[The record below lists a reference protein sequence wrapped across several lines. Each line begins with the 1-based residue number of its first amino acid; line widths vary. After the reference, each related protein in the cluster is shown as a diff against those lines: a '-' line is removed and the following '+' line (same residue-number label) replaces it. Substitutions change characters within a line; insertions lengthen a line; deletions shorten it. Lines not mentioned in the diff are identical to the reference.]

1 MKTNQDGGAVLAKD
15 PKAAG
20 KQLESNQK
28 SEGAGTAAAA
38 IPAAGAA
45 KYGHKGAADYDTTG
59 EKGSH
64 DHPHGAAK
72 MGYNQSFGAARKG
85 GYAKGAAKVAN
96 IMSFGA
102 AKYGHKGAADGGH
115 DGAEGHEHSLFDT
128 GRIKRGIST
137 AANTAV
143 KVGRTALRTAGDI
156 GIQALDFVHPD
167 QTSGTNSNGFN
178 LGGTRAAARDAANM
192 KHSEN
197 RHYNVTRDMID
208 RGQIY
213 DTGTADAFD
222 DDGGMSA
229 GNLEGYGG
237 LTDSGERN
245 PNYIEGRNQQSI
257 SELNRDGKEG
267 RDGIK
272 RGGGNSWS
280 LFTPAGR

>member
-1 MKTNQDGGAVLAKD
+1 MAKMKTNQEGGAVLAKD

-128 GRIKRGIST
+128 GRIKRGVTS
-137 AANTAV
+137 AANTAL
-143 KVGRTALRTAGDI
+143 KVGRTVGRGLGDV
-156 GIQALDFVHPD
+156 GMQAIDMIRPD
-167 QTSGTNSNGFN
+167 HGSDNMKRRPPGATQYGDKVNQKYAEMDHFQRSRDLTKEGKTYFN
-178 LGGTRAAARDAANM
+178 L
-192 KHSEN
+192 SS
-197 RHYNVTRDMID
+197 
-208 RGQIY
+208 
-213 DTGTADAFD
+213 AFD
-222 DDGGMSA
+222 DDG
-229 GNLEGYGG
+229 E
-237 LTDSGERN
+237 
-245 PNYIEGRNQQSI
+245 
-257 SELNRDGKEG
+257 
-267 RDGIK
+267 
-272 RGGGNSWS
+272 GGNPTET
-280 LFTPAGR
+280 LPKKYN